1 MYKFIKMIVFILLF
15 GSIYYLTLITI
26 RFLILDH
33 LNVRLQIQSLVEVI
47 SLFIIA
53 ITSLILTVTLSRY
66 LLKHNRNY

>member
-1 MYKFIKMIVFILLF
+1 MYKFIKMIVSILLF

-33 LNVRLQIQSLVEVI
+33 LNVRLQIQSLIEVI

-53 ITSLILTVTLSRY
+53 ITSLILTATLLRY